1 MDDQEQEMRNGN
13 EPSEHDTFK
22 ILLCTD
28 LHIGVHERD
37 PVRGSDSINTLKEI
51 LDLAVEHDVDF
62 VLCAGDLFHEH
73 KPSSQSVISVMSLL
87 REYCLND
94 RPVAIQLLSEPY
106 DDKRPEITYPAIN
119 YEDTN
124 LNVGLPFFLIHGNHD
139 DPQTVP
145 NWPSGAPSLS
155 AVDHLSTAGLVN
167 YFGKVDVPPL
177 DDAPEEPLD
186 NDRGI
191 NVKPILLQKGSSKVA
206 LFGIGNIRDQRF
218 NQELKNERVNMYAP
232 LEDADDYFNIL
243 LIHQNRIN
251 RGALQAVPE
260 HLFDDSI
267 SLVVWGHEHDCRIVP
282 EIVSEKPYRITQ
294 PGSSVATSLCE
305 GETVPKHVGL
315 LEIHGKDY
323 NLTPLPLKTVRPFV
337 MMDVNLKEVED
348 ERGIQFEDKIGV
360 NKYLRLQIQ
369 ELIGRAYDEY
379 RERFGSDIPNDEM
392 MLPLVRLRVDY
403 TGFEIGN
410 PQRLGMEFSEKVAN
424 PKDLV
429 HFTKK
434 RQQKQKSTVVANE
447 PEMIDDGD
455 DAVVDRTGKLRV
467 EKLVKT
473 FLEAQKLQLLHEDGL
488 QRSVDAFVEK
498 GDTHA
503 IGDSVERMVEHAVE
517 FMSKQTIND
526 VEDDEDIEKAKA
538 YAREKYGQDGDEP
551 AQKSGTKGKGRGGAR
566 GRAQQNDADSME
578 EDSEDEPA
586 PTSTRGRGAARGR
599 GRGKGKTP
607 APTSTARSRGAS
619 SRKGDEDVDES
630 LFHSSDESVQMTQPP
645 RSKSTSAR
653 AQALSSR
660 VPQRRRRNQEVY
672 DISSEE
678 EDRTRQRRKH

>member
-1 MDDQEQEMRNGN
+1 MDDHDQEHGA
-13 EPSEHDTFK
+13 PGEHTFK

-37 PVRGSDSINTLKEI
+37 PIRGGDSLGTFREI
-51 LDLAVEHDVDF
+51 LDLAVAHDVDF

-73 KPSSQSVISVMSLL
+73 RPSSQSVISTMSLL

-106 DDKRPEITYPAIN
+106 DERRPELTYPAIN

-167 YFGKVDVPPL
+167 YFGKVDVPSLDESPEDVL
-177 DDAPEEPLD
+177 DDE
-186 NDRGI
+186 RGI
-191 NVKPILLQKGSSKVA
+191 NVKPILLQKGSTKVA

-218 NQELKNERVNMYAP
+218 NQELKNGRVNMYAP

-294 PGSSVATSLCE
+294 PGSSVATSLSE

-315 LEIHGKDY
+315 LEIHDKDY
-323 NLTPLPLKTVRPFV
+323 NLTPLPLRSVRPFV
-337 MMDVNLKEVED
+337 MMDVNLKEVE
-348 ERGIQFEDKIGV
+348 ETQGIRFEDKIGV
-360 NKYLRLQIQ
+360 NKYLRTQID
-369 ELIGRAYDEY
+369 ELIGRAHEEY
-379 RERFGSDIPNDEM
+379 AERHGETPDRTI
-392 MLPLVRLRVDY
+392 LPLVRLRVDY

-434 RQQKQKSTVVANE
+434 RQQKHKSTVVLDQPVE
-447 PEMIDDGD
+447 EDE
-455 DAVVDRTGKLRV
+455 DAVKDRTGKLRV

-526 VEDDEDIEKAKA
+526 VDDDDDIEKAKA
-538 YAREKYGQDGDEP
+538 YARDKYGEDKGGGERV
-551 AQKSGTKGKGRGGAR
+551 ATSKRGTGGKGGAQR
-566 GRAQQNDADSME
+566 NAADSME
-578 EDSEDEPA
+578 EESEEDAAPA
-586 PTSTRGRGAARGR
+586 PTRGKEK
-599 GRGKGKTP
+599 GRGKGRGKTVP
-607 APTSTARSRGAS
+607 ASTASGRSARGG
-619 SRKGDEDVDES
+619 SRRVDEDVDES
-630 LFHSSDESVQMTQPP
+630 LVG
-645 RSKSTSAR
+645 
-653 AQALSSR
+653 
-660 VPQRRRRNQEVY
+660 
-672 DISSEE
+672 
-678 EDRTRQRRKH
+678 